1 MRVVMHAVA
10 EAVRRIDARGGNQCD
25 GRDKCDQTIA
35 GETHAQDRRPSYA
48 ETAAKPSG
56 PARITQLTV
65 LSQIRQAPAAMRP
78 ASPPFSSAEVYL
90 KLTPDSL
97 VAHLE
102 QQLLRAYLISGD
114 EALLTGEAADAVR
127 SRARA
132 EGFSEREV
140 HFLDRGSDWDDVRAS
155 ASNLS
160 LFGSRRLIEIRL
172 PTGKPGAAGNAVLAH
187 LLKAG
192 DRDSVLLVLTPR
204 LDRDAQ
210 SAEWVQAAEARGAW
224 VQAWPVDRERLAGW
238 LRGRCRRLRLEATDE
253 ALELLA
259 ERTEGNLLAAH
270 QELEK
275 LALLA
280 GGARVNADTVLASV
294 ADSARF
300 DVFQLGEAVLAGE
313 TERALRVLAG
323 LRAEGTEPTLV
334 LWALTKALRDL
345 WNAITGPPG
354 GKPRAWQRQAVALEK
369 GVRRAPRLSFAAL
382 SVRAGRADRMV
393 KGRLLGDAWDE
404 MALLAAD
411 ICGRSALPAPQSML
425 K

>member
-1 MRVVMHAVA
+1 M
-10 EAVRRIDARGGNQCD
+10 
-25 GRDKCDQTIA
+25 
-35 GETHAQDRRPSYA
+35 
-48 ETAAKPSG
+48 
-56 PARITQLTV
+56 
-65 LSQIRQAPAAMRP
+65 
-78 ASPPFSSAEVYL
+78 

-97 VAHLE
+97 GAHLE

-172 PTGKPGAAGNAVLAH
+172 PTGKPGAAG
-187 LLKAG
+187 
-192 DRDSVLLVLTPR
+192 
-204 LDRDAQ
+204 
-210 SAEWVQAAEARGAW
+210 
-224 VQAWPVDRERLAGW
+224 
-238 LRGRCRRLRLEATDE
+238 RLRLEATDE

-280 GGARVNADTVLASV
+280 GGARINADTVLASV

-300 DVFQLGEAVLAGE
+300 DVFQLGEAVLGGE

-369 GVRRAPRLSFAAL
+369 GVRRAPRLCFAAL

-411 ICGRSALPAPQSML
+411 ICGRSALPAPQSVL

>member
-1 MRVVMHAVA
+1 
-10 EAVRRIDARGGNQCD
+10 
-25 GRDKCDQTIA
+25 
-35 GETHAQDRRPSYA
+35 
-48 ETAAKPSG
+48 
-56 PARITQLTV
+56 
-65 LSQIRQAPAAMRP
+65 MRP

-140 HFLDRGSDWDDVRAS
+140 HFLDRGSDWDDVGAS

-192 DRDSVLLVLTPR
+192 DRDSVLLVLAPR

-224 VQAWPVDRERLAGW
+224 VQAWPVDRERLAG
-238 LRGRCRRLRLEATDE
+238 TDE